1 MLLAPII
8 EPGKV
13 DKSPGE
19 LGSSGFST
27 DITTKVILLQLKELG
42 RQIPAMMVIC
52 IVMLVAVV
60 MLTHDAQNSIA
71 LSIWA
76 LLLSGSIGFSLWAW
90 WITPKKVIN
99 DASLYQVS
107 NWLLL
112 NTLAFGSL
120 FGLLPMALQSNA
132 DGNYWLIYGAA
143 VAVAVGVAGF
153 SLTSV
158 PKSIWAFM
166 SPIFLSSTYYAVQN
180 QSWAGGIFVALL
192 LVYMAFSLW
201 KSSDS
206 TKSLYM
212 RTKARE
218 KIKEQEATIGL
229 LLRDFVE
236 NSSDWLWETDQNFSI
251 INASERFSSA
261 AGLELDKLNGTK
273 IKSLVSNNSE
283 ELSILISA
291 FVESIQ
297 NKLAFHDITIPIE
310 VNNKEMWWSI
320 TGKPTYDE
328 NNQFIGFR
336 GVCSDITI
344 QKRAEDRVQFLAHN
358 DALTGLANRTYFTNQ
373 LNYHVSRLER
383 YGSPFSVLYVD
394 LDQFKA
400 INDTKGHPF
409 GDRILEEVGR
419 RLRAVVRES
428 DVLARIGGDEF
439 AILTTNVDSE
449 NNEAHLAQ
457 RIIDTLSTLYDIDGE
472 KAQLGA
478 SIGIAKAPINGTRPD
493 QIQRNT
499 DLALYR
505 AKHAGK
511 GCYQFFEAE
520 MDSQARERRT
530 LESELRDALHNE
542 EFELYYQPLLD
553 VSSET
558 PTGFEA
564 LIRWNHPIRG
574 TVSPGEFIPL
584 AESIGVIQKI
594 GEWAIYEACNTATSW
609 PNNLTIAVNLS
620 VHQFEN
626 DSILEVVKG
635 ALEHSKLDA
644 SRLELEITES
654 VLIDNPDGVI
664 ETLVALKKLGV
675 AIAMDDFGTGYSSLS
690 YLMKFPFDKMKID
703 REFVIDLETDSVARS
718 VLKTISA
725 LGDSLNMKIT
735 VEGVETKEQVDFLS
749 KVSCHQLQGF
759 FFAKPLQKQD
769 LPGYLLKQQQKTLQL
784 GSKSSNV
791 SIDHV
796 GNNTNSPMVPLKKA
810 S

>member
-8 EPGKV
+8 DPDNVEQSTGEF
-13 DKSPGE
+13 DSP
-19 LGSSGFST
+19 GFST
-27 DITTKVILLQLKELG
+27 DIKTKVKLLQLKELG

-52 IVMLVAVV
+52 VVMLVAVV
-60 MLTHDAQNSIA
+60 MLTHNAQNTIA

-90 WITPKKVIN
+90 WISPKKVIN
-99 DASLYQVS
+99 DASLHQVS
-107 NWLLL
+107 NWLLI
-112 NTLAFGSL
+112 NTLAFSSL

-132 DGNYWLIYGAA
+132 DRNYWLIYGAA
-143 VAVAVGVAGF
+143 VAVAIGVTGF

-166 SPIFLSSTYYAVQN
+166 FPIFLSSSYYAIQN
-180 QSWAGGIFVALL
+180 QSWVGGIFVALL
-192 LVYMAFSLW
+192 LSYMAFSLW
-201 KSSDS
+201 KSADS
-206 TKSLYM
+206 KKSLYM
-212 RTKARE
+212 RTMARE
-218 KIKEQEATIGL
+218 KIKEQEATISL
-229 LLRDFVE
+229 LLRDFEE
-236 NSSDWLWETDQNFSI
+236 NMSDWLWETDRNFCV
-251 INASERFSSA
+251 INASKRFSSA
-261 AGLELDKLNGTK
+261 IGLEPDKLNGTN
-273 IKSLVSNNSE
+273 IKSLASNGSE
-283 ELSILISA
+283 EFSVLISA

-297 NKLAFHDITIPIE
+297 KKLAFHDMIIPIE
-310 VNNKEMWWSI
+310 LNDNELWWSI
-320 TGKPTYDE
+320 TGKPAYDE
-328 NNQFIGFR
+328 NNRFIGFR

-344 QKRAEDRVQFLAHN
+344 QKLAEDRVQFLAHN

-409 GDRILEEVGR
+409 GDKILEEVGR
-419 RLRAVVRES
+419 RLRAQVRES

-439 AILTTNVDSE
+439 AILTNNNASTT
-449 NNEAHLAQ
+449 NEAHLAQ
-457 RIIDTLSTLYDIDGE
+457 RIIDTLSKPYDINGE

-511 GCYQFFEAE
+511 GRYEYFKAE

-530 LESELRDALHNE
+530 LESELREALNND

-553 VSSET
+553 VDSET

-594 GEWAIYEACNTATSW
+594 GEWAIYEACSTAASW
-609 PNNLTIAVNLS
+609 PNNFTIAVNLS
-620 VHQFEN
+620 VHQFED
-626 DSILEVVKG
+626 DSILDVVKG

-654 VLIDNPDGVI
+654 VLIENPDGVI
-664 ETLVALKKLGV
+664 ETLVALKKLGA

-769 LPGYLLKQQQKTLQL
+769 LPAYLLQQQRKSLQH
-784 GSKSSNV
+784 GSELSNASTGSASNTTELPLV
-791 SIDHV
+791 V
-796 GNNTNSPMVPLKKA
+796 GF
-810 S
+810 